1 MRIEK
6 IKMGEIKM
14 FDARMFRNKNYFY
27 ASRNSWLKPLNFEGM
42 TPNEAFSMMVEQGEL
57 IEI

>member
-1 MRIEK
+1 
-6 IKMGEIKM
+6 M

-27 ASRNSWLKPLNFEGM
+27 ASRNSWLKTLNFEGM
-42 TPNEAFSMMVEQGEL
+42 TQDEAFSMMVEQGEL

>member
-1 MRIEK
+1 
-6 IKMGEIKM
+6 M

-27 ASRNSWLKPLNFEGM
+27 ASRNSWLKTLNFEGK

>member
-1 MRIEK
+1 
-6 IKMGEIKM
+6 M

-27 ASRNSWLKPLNFEGM
+27 ASRNSWLKTLNFEGM
-42 TPNEAFSMMVEQGEL
+42 TPNEAFSMMVEQGKL